1 MEAGIA
7 LLLTGAC
14 ADLPAVV
21 HAIDLAKRTTG
32 IVHAVFRAERKAER
46 KSKGFAETRGDLIS
60 LATGLGSREGVSIQ
74 THILERMAGEPLIR
88 FLCAQR
94 IFCLVLGVGDQRAFA
109 RQTAWI
115 ELLRKQLA
123 ARDNWYL
130 PVFWSVIVTPWDDP
144 ALEHLISRC
153 KQSAPSSSVVGT
165 LIDSL
170 RKGRYN
176 FNGIE
181 TKQESGKE
189 EHNVHV
195 SANSPR
201 QC

>member
-32 IVHAVFRAERKAER
+32 IVHAVFRAERNADK
-46 KSKGFAETRGDLIS
+46 KSKVFGETRGEIIS
-60 LATGLGSREGVSIQ
+60 LATGLGSQEGVSIH
-74 THILERMAGEPLIR
+74 THILERLSGEPLVR

-94 IFCLVLGVGDQRAFA
+94 IFCLVLGVSDQQAFT
-109 RQTAWI
+109 RKTAWI
-115 ELLRKQLA
+115 DLLRTQLA
-123 ARDNWYL
+123 ARNNWYL
-130 PVFWSVIVTPWDDP
+130 PVLWSVVVTPWDDP
-144 ALEHLISRC
+144 SLERIITRC
-153 KQSAPSSSVVGT
+153 KQSAPGSAVMEM

-170 RKGRYN
+170 RKDRYN

-181 TKQESGKE
+181 TK
-189 EHNVHV
+189 
-195 SANSPR
+195 
-201 QC
+201 

>member
-7 LLLTGAC
+7 LLLTGVC

-32 IVHAVFRAERKAER
+32 IVHVVFRAEQKVAR
-46 KSKGFAETRGDLIS
+46 KSRAFAETRGEFIS
-60 LATGLGSREGVSIQ
+60 LATRLGSQEGVSIH
-74 THILERMAGEPLIR
+74 THILERMAGEPLLR
-88 FLCAQR
+88 FLCTQR
-94 IFCLVLGVGDQRAFA
+94 IFCLVLGVGDQQAFA
-109 RQTAWI
+109 RKTAWVD
-115 ELLRKQLA
+115 LLRKQLV

-144 ALEHLISRC
+144 ALAHLIGRC
-153 KQSAPSSSVVGT
+153 KQLAPSSSVVGM

>member
-32 IVHAVFRAERKAER
+32 IVHVVFRAAP
-46 KSKGFAETRGDLIS
+46 KSASKGKGFAETRGELIS
-60 LATGLGSREGVSIQ
+60 LATGLGSQEGVSLQ
-74 THILERMAGEPLIR
+74 THILEKIAGEPLLR
-88 FLCAQR
+88 FLCTQR
-94 IFCLVLGVGDQRAFA
+94 IFCLVLGVSDQQAFA

-115 ELLRKQLA
+115 ELLRKQLV

-144 ALEHLISRC
+144 ALEYLISRC
-153 KQSAPSSSVVGT
+153 KRLAPSSTVVAMFS
-165 LIDSL
+165 DSL
-170 RKGRYN
+170 REGRYN

-181 TKQESGKE
+181 TKQE
-189 EHNVHV
+189 
-195 SANSPR
+195 A
-201 QC
+201 

>member
-32 IVHAVFRAERKAER
+32 IVHAVFRTERKADR
-46 KSKGFAETRGDLIS
+46 KSKAFGETRGEIIS
-60 LATGLGSREGVSIQ
+60 LATGLGSQEGVSIH
-74 THILERMAGEPLIR
+74 THILERLSGEPLVR

-94 IFCLVLGVGDQRAFA
+94 IFCLVLGVVDQQAFT
-109 RQTAWI
+109 RKTTWI
-115 ELLRKQLA
+115 DLLRKQLV

-130 PVFWSVIVTPWDDP
+130 PVFWSVIITPWDDP
-144 ALEHLISRC
+144 ALERIITRC
-153 KQSAPSSSVVGT
+153 KQSAPSSSVMAM

-181 TKQESGKE
+181 TK
-189 EHNVHV
+189 
-195 SANSPR
+195 
-201 QC
+201 

>member
-32 IVHAVFRAERKAER
+32 IVHAVFRAERKAD
-46 KSKGFAETRGDLIS
+46 KKNKAFGETRGDLIS
-60 LATGLGSREGVSIQ
+60 LATALGHQEGVSIH
-74 THILERMAGEPLIR
+74 THILERMEGEPLLR
-88 FLCAQR
+88 FLCTQR
-94 IFCLVLGVGDQRAFA
+94 IFCLVLGVGDQQAFA
-109 RQTAWI
+109 RKSAWVD
-115 ELLRKQLA
+115 LLRKQLV

-130 PVFWSVIVTPWDDP
+130 PVFWSVIITPWDDP
-144 ALEHLISRC
+144 ALEHIIARC
-153 KQSAPSSSVVGT
+153 KQLAPRSSVVGM

-181 TKQESGKE
+181 TKQESVKE

-195 SANSPR
+195 SANCPR

>member
-32 IVHAVFRAERKAER
+32 IVHAVFRAEPKAAR
-46 KSKGFAETRGDLIS
+46 KSKVFAETRGDLIS
-60 LATGLGSREGVSIQ
+60 LATGLGSREGVSIH

-88 FLCAQR
+88 FLCTQR
-94 IFCLVLGVGDQRAFA
+94 IFCLVLGVGDQQAFA
-109 RQTAWI
+109 RKTAWI
-115 ELLRKQLA
+115 ELLRKQLV

-144 ALEHLISRC
+144 VLERIISRC

-165 LIDSL
+165 FIDSL

-176 FNGIE
+176 FNSIE

>member
-1 MEAGIA
+1 M
-7 LLLTGAC
+7 
-14 ADLPAVV
+14 
-21 HAIDLAKRTTG
+21 
-32 IVHAVFRAERKAER
+32 
-46 KSKGFAETRGDLIS
+46 
-60 LATGLGSREGVSIQ
+60 ATGLGSQEGVSIH
-74 THILERMAGEPLIR
+74 THILDRLTGEPLVR

-94 IFCLVLGVGDQRAFA
+94 IFCLVLGVGDQQEFA
-109 RQTAWI
+109 RKTAWI
-115 ELLRKQLA
+115 DLLRKQLA
-123 ARDNWYL
+123 ARENWYL
-130 PVFWSVIVTPWDDP
+130 PVLWSVVITPWDDP
-144 ALEHLISRC
+144 ALERIITRC
-153 KQSAPSSSVVGT
+153 KQSASNSSVMET

-181 TKQESGKE
+181 TKQESVKE

>member
-32 IVHAVFRAERKAER
+32 IVHVVFRAEPKPARNG
-46 KSKGFAETRGDLIS
+46 KGFAEIRGELIS
-60 LATGLGSREGVSIQ
+60 LATGLGSREGVRIH
-74 THILERMAGEPLIR
+74 THILERMAGEPLLR
-88 FLCAQR
+88 FLCIQR
-94 IFCLVLGVGDQRAFA
+94 IFCLVLGVSDQQAFA

-115 ELLRKQLA
+115 ELIRKQLA

-130 PVFWSVIVTPWDDP
+130 PAFWSVIVTPWDDY

-153 KQSAPSSSVVGT
+153 KRLAPSSSVVGT
-165 LIDSL
+165 FIDSL
-170 RKGRYN
+170 REGRYN
-176 FNGIE
+176 FNVIE
-181 TKQESGKE
+181 TKQE
-189 EHNVHV
+189 
-195 SANSPR
+195 A
-201 QC
+201 